1 MSCHTHSAGYCE
13 LALTSS
19 VEMLNKSIAVDAYTC
34 LCIRR
39 LELLHKA
46 IALTA
51 MLLHRVATE
60 PFNLTFG
67 GTPLVLSFSIVKI
80 NHD

>member
-1 MSCHTHSAGYCE
+1 
-13 LALTSS
+13 
-19 VEMLNKSIAVDAYTC
+19 MLNKSIAVDAYAC
-34 LCIRR
+34 LCIRH

-60 PFNLTFG
+60 P
-67 GTPLVLSFSIVKI
+67 VKLRYGAV
-80 NHD
+80 